1 MKVSQR
7 QVTLGL
13 LGLLSCASLLISL
26 ILIIGTVT
34 GIGSFYEPSITITT
48 TIACLITV
56 SMFVAYWRGWELAR
70 LIVLIAITVV
80 IGLTTPQPFVTT
92 YASITIFIPPALAL
106 ILATPLW
113 VVGSAAATYIILLI
127 RAGGTGTYADPV
139 TIIITVIVIGSIILG
154 RLITETAQR
163 NAEDQARRADAEK
176 ARAEAQAHE
185 LSDANELMTAQ
196 LDQQQQLLDL
206 VTTLESPAV
215 PLADGVLFVPVVGHI
230 DTRRAQG
237 LTNRLLQD
245 VSEQRARLVV
255 LDISGVTT
263 MDTSVARALMN
274 TTQAIRLLGCEVTLS
289 GISAAVA
296 ITLIHLGVNME
307 GIATARSPQEALVQH
322 LNSTKRQVAQ
332 NGNGSKSVFN

>member
-13 LGLLSCASLLISL
+13 LGLLSVTSFLISL

-34 GIGSFYEPSITITT
+34 GVGSEYDPSVTITT
-48 TIACLITV
+48 GIACLVIT
-56 SMFVAYWRGWELAR
+56 SMLVAYWRGWEPAR
-70 LIVLIAITVV
+70 YIVLMAVTLA
-80 IGLTTPQPFVTT
+80 IGLTTPEPFVTES
-92 YASITIFIPPALAL
+92 ASITIFIPAALAL
-106 ILATPLW
+106 ILATPAWL
-113 VVGSAAATYIILLI
+113 VGSAAMTYLILLV
-127 RAGGTGTYADPV
+127 RAEGVGAYANPV
-139 TIIITVIVIGSIILG
+139 TVIITVIIIGGIVLG
-154 RLITETAQR
+154 RLITDTAQR

-185 LSDANELMTAQ
+185 LADANELMSQQ
-196 LDQQQQLLDL
+196 LDQQQQLLDM
-206 VTTLESPAV
+206 VTTMEAPAV
-215 PLADGVLFVPVVGHI
+215 PLADGVLFVPIVGHI
-230 DTRRAQG
+230 DTRRAQA

-245 VSEQRARLVV
+245 VSAQRAHLVV
-255 LDISGVTT
+255 LDISGVTM

-296 ITLIHLGVNME
+296 ITLIHLGVNLE

-322 LNSTKRQVAQ
+322 LSASKRPLAS
-332 NGNGSKSVFN
+332 NGNGKGVYN

>member
-1 MKVSQR
+1 
-7 QVTLGL
+7 
-13 LGLLSCASLLISL
+13 
-26 ILIIGTVT
+26 
-34 GIGSFYEPSITITT
+34 
-48 TIACLITV
+48 
-56 SMFVAYWRGWELAR
+56 
-70 LIVLIAITVV
+70 VLIAITVV